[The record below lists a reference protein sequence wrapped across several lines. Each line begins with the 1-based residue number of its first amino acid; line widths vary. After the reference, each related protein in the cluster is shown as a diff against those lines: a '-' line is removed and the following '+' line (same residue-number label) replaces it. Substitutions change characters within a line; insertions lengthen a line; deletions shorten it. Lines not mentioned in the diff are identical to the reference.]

1 MYNADDEGVQFR
13 ATALFSLQ
21 RRRCSIQN
29 GRGVQ
34 TRRRIQAVGTVIG
47 RTAAFTDLYYIPY
60 NNLSFLCKYNFL

>member
-34 TRRRIQAVGTVIG
+34 TRRRIHSSTPGTKQIIITTVEG
-47 RTAAFTDLYYIPY
+47 VTGGFTVEVRNP
-60 NNLSFLCKYNFL
+60 